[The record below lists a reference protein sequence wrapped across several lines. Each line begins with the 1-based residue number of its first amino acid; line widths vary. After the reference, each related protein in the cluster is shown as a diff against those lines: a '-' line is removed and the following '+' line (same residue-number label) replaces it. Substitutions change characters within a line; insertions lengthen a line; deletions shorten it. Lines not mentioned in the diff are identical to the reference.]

1 MCAHQHQHFNPIPYV
16 DKYMIID
23 KIKHELWS
31 TLIYL
36 NLCNDQTCLLQN
48 SLLQI
53 SNQVSSNNKQSECYS
68 IICKINSEYYQ
79 VITTLSEGTEKTT
92 F

>member
-1 MCAHQHQHFNPIPYV
+1 MCAHQHFNPIPYV
-16 DKYMIID
+16 AKYMIIE

-36 NLCNDQTCLLQN
+36 DLCNDQTLLLQN

-53 SNQVSSNNKQSECYS
+53 SNQVSSNYKLSECYS
-68 IICKINSEYYQ
+68 IISKINSEYYL
-79 VITTLSEGTEKTT
+79 VTTTLPEGTEKTI